1 MKDLRSRI
9 FTLLLVLVA
18 IVLVGCGATS
28 KEDVTKKLGEK
39 WNDTKGYELLA
50 TMEIK
55 TGSEPRLYDV
65 DVWHTK
71 PDFYR
76 VHVTQDGKEESQMI
90 VRNEDGVFVV
100 TPSLGKTYKF
110 QSDWPEQNSQAYL
123 IGALSEDIKADKN
136 AVMTEEDEAYV
147 FETETR
153 NNHRKVLP
161 TQKIFIDKKTL
172 LPIYVSVLD
181 ENKEEQIRITFKKV
195 TLGTARKAADYA
207 VEINNEESAEPA
219 EPVEGEKGAK
229 DEKGEKEEKGESDD
243 KDGQE
248 TGFETYYPTVE
259 WEGVTLEKEDSVKT
273 DEGTRTFMT
282 FAGEKEYTIVQERA
296 TKSDHKLPVSMDG
309 DPVDLGFTVAAITGN
324 SIRWESDG
332 ISFFI
337 ASETLTTDEMI
348 EVAVSMS
355 SGAMK

>member
-9 FTLLLVLVA
+9 FTLLLVLVT
-18 IVLVGCGATS
+18 IVLVGCGAAS
-28 KEDVTKKLGEK
+28 KEDVSKKLGDK
-39 WNDTKGYELLA
+39 WNDTKGYELQA

-76 VHVTQDGKEESQMI
+76 VNVMQEGKDDSQMI
-90 VRNEDGVFVV
+90 IRNEDGVFVV

-172 LPIYVSVLD
+172 LPMYVSVLD

-207 VEINNEESAEPA
+207 VELNNEES
-219 EPVEGEKGAK
+219 EPVEKEK
-229 DEKGEKEEKGESDD
+229 DEEATDEDKAGEDASDD
-243 KDGQE
+243 DADDEE

-259 WEGVTLEKEDSVKT
+259 WEGVTLENEESVKT
-273 DEGTRTFMT
+273 EDGTRTFMT
-282 FAGEKEYTIVQERA
+282 FVGEREFTVVQERA
-296 TKSDHKLPVSMDG
+296 SQSEHKVPVSMDG
-309 DPVDLGFTVAAITGN
+309 DPVDLGFTVAALTDN

-337 ASETLTTDEMI
+337 ASEILTTDEMI

-355 SGAMK
+355 SGEMK